1 LVPFVAVCYPLHYDE
16 AVSVEVLD
24 CLFIS
29 AGMLRRQMK
38 WRNVSATETI
48 AVLEQPDHE
57 EKSTSNRINAYRL
70 LNDRFLK
77 VTYKREGSDVM
88 VVTVIEK
95 ER

>member
-1 LVPFVAVCYPLHYDE
+1 
-16 AVSVEVLD
+16 
-24 CLFIS
+24 
-29 AGMLRRQMK
+29 MK

-48 AVLEQPDHE
+48 AVLEQPDRE
-57 EKSTSNRINAYRL
+57 EKSTSNRLNAYRL

-77 VTYKREGSDVM
+77 VTYKREGLDVM

>member
-1 LVPFVAVCYPLHYDE
+1 
-16 AVSVEVLD
+16 
-24 CLFIS
+24 
-29 AGMLRRQMK
+29 MK

-48 AVLEQPDHE
+48 AVLEQPDRE

-77 VTYKREGSDVM
+77 VTYKREGSDVI
-88 VVTVIEK
+88 VVPVIEK

>member
-1 LVPFVAVCYPLHYDE
+1 
-16 AVSVEVLD
+16 
-24 CLFIS
+24 
-29 AGMLRRQMK
+29 MK

-48 AVLEQPDHE
+48 AVLEQPDRE

>member
-1 LVPFVAVCYPLHYDE
+1 
-16 AVSVEVLD
+16 
-24 CLFIS
+24 
-29 AGMLRRQMK
+29 MK
-38 WRNVSATETI
+38 WRNVSATETV
-48 AVLEQPDHE
+48 AVLEQPDRE

-77 VTYKREGSDVM
+77 VTYKREGSDVV

>member
-1 LVPFVAVCYPLHYDE
+1 
-16 AVSVEVLD
+16 
-24 CLFIS
+24 
-29 AGMLRRQMK
+29 MK

-48 AVLEQPDHE
+48 AVLEQPDRE

-88 VVTVIEK
+88 VVPVIEK

>member
-1 LVPFVAVCYPLHYDE
+1 
-16 AVSVEVLD
+16 
-24 CLFIS
+24 
-29 AGMLRRQMK
+29 MK

-48 AVLEQPDHE
+48 AVLEQPDRE
-57 EKSTSNRINAYRL
+57 EKSTNNRINAYRL

>member
-1 LVPFVAVCYPLHYDE
+1 MAKRF
-16 AVSVEVLD
+16 
-24 CLFIS
+24 
-29 AGMLRRQMK
+29 
-38 WRNVSATETI
+38 ATETI
-48 AVLEQPDHE
+48 AVLEQPDRE

>member
-1 LVPFVAVCYPLHYDE
+1 
-16 AVSVEVLD
+16 
-24 CLFIS
+24 
-29 AGMLRRQMK
+29 MK

-48 AVLEQPDHE
+48 AVLEQADRE

>member
-1 LVPFVAVCYPLHYDE
+1 
-16 AVSVEVLD
+16 
-24 CLFIS
+24 
-29 AGMLRRQMK
+29 MK

-48 AVLEQPDHE
+48 EVLEQPDRE

>member
-1 LVPFVAVCYPLHYDE
+1 MTNE
-16 AVSVEVLD
+16 
-24 CLFIS
+24 
-29 AGMLRRQMK
+29 
-38 WRNVSATETI
+38 
-48 AVLEQPDHE
+48 E
-57 EKSTSNRINAYRL
+57 EKHTTRCDTGNRINAYRL

>member
-1 LVPFVAVCYPLHYDE
+1 
-16 AVSVEVLD
+16 
-24 CLFIS
+24 
-29 AGMLRRQMK
+29 MK

-48 AVLEQPDHE
+48 AVLEQPDRE

-77 VTYKREGSDVM
+77 VTYKREGSNVM

>member
-1 LVPFVAVCYPLHYDE
+1 
-16 AVSVEVLD
+16 
-24 CLFIS
+24 
-29 AGMLRRQMK
+29 MK
-38 WRNVSATETI
+38 WRKVSATETI

>member
-1 LVPFVAVCYPLHYDE
+1 
-16 AVSVEVLD
+16 
-24 CLFIS
+24 
-29 AGMLRRQMK
+29 MK

-48 AVLEQPDHE
+48 AVLEQPDRE

-77 VTYKREGSDVM
+77 VTYKREGSDVV

-95 ER
+95 ERWD

>member
-1 LVPFVAVCYPLHYDE
+1 MMRLFRLRFLIA
-16 AVSVEVLD
+16 
-24 CLFIS
+24 CLFEWH
-29 AGMLRRQMK
+29 ARRQMK

-48 AVLEQPDHE
+48 AVLEQPDRE

>member
-1 LVPFVAVCYPLHYDE
+1 
-16 AVSVEVLD
+16 
-24 CLFIS
+24 
-29 AGMLRRQMK
+29 MK
-38 WRNVSATETI
+38 WRNVSTTETI
-48 AVLEQPDHE
+48 AVLEQPDRE

-77 VTYKREGSDVM
+77 VTYEREGSDVM

>member
-1 LVPFVAVCYPLHYDE
+1 
-16 AVSVEVLD
+16 
-24 CLFIS
+24 
-29 AGMLRRQMK
+29 MK
-38 WRNVSATETI
+38 WRNISATETI
-48 AVLEQPDHE
+48 AVLEQPDRE
-57 EKSTSNRINAYRL
+57 EQSKGNRINAYRL

>member
-1 LVPFVAVCYPLHYDE
+1 
-16 AVSVEVLD
+16 
-24 CLFIS
+24 
-29 AGMLRRQMK
+29 MK

-48 AVLEQPDHE
+48 AVLEQPDRE

-88 VVTVIEK
+88 VVTVIER